1 MHMSEHIEDQAMGLR
16 RMVNPDPVRV
26 IAVTGG
32 KGGVGKTNISVNLG
46 VAMAELGRRVMLLDA
61 DLGLA
66 NIDVVLGLHARR
78 NLSHVMK
85 GECSLEEIM
94 VIERRCYRYPWTRL
108 IFNDCLR
115 AGYCCWV
122 CERQGVVEGY
132 GVTSVAAGESHLL
145 NLCVRPESQQ
155 QGIGRKL
162 LLHLIS
168 RK

>member
-1 MHMSEHIEDQAMGLR
+1 MQE
-16 RMVNPDPVRV
+16 
-26 IAVTGG
+26 
-32 KGGVGKTNISVNLG
+32 
-46 VAMAELGRRVMLLDA
+46 A
-61 DLGLA
+61 D
-66 NIDVVLGLHARR
+66 
-78 NLSHVMK
+78 
-85 GECSLEEIM
+85 LEEIM

-168 RK
+168 LARRHNAEMMFLEVRPTNRAARSLYESMGFNELGSRREYYPADLGREDALILARVL

>member
-1 MHMSEHIEDQAMGLR
+1 MSAILKQPALR
-16 RMVNPDPVRV
+16 FRPMQ
-26 IAVTGG
+26 
-32 KGGVGKTNISVNLG
+32 
-46 VAMAELGRRVMLLDA
+46 EA
-61 DLGLA
+61 D
-66 NIDVVLGLHARR
+66 
-78 NLSHVMK
+78 
-85 GECSLEEIM
+85 LEEIM

-168 RK
+168 LARRHNAEMMFLEVRPTNRAARSLYESMGFNELGSRREYYPADLGREDALILARVL